1 MFGKICEF
9 VFAIAIASLGLAGWT
24 IIVQNNA
31 QGDLAFVVCMFCVFM
46 FVAGLALLADACGLV
61 KD

>member
-9 VFAIAIASLGLAGWT
+9 IFAIAIASLGLAGWS

-31 QGDLAFVVCMFCVFM
+31 QGGLAFVVCMFCIFM
-46 FVAGLALLADACGLV
+46 FVVGLALLADACGLIE
-61 KD
+61 D